1 MVKIIVDMM
10 GGDNGS
16 KATIEAVDNFLKE
29 IKDCEIVAVGDE
41 NELAPLAG
49 KATIIPSTQ
58 IVPMEST
65 VMQAMK
71 MKDSSMYK
79 AVNAVLSEEAD
90 AVVSC
95 GSTGA
100 FLSLT
105 SLVVKKIEG
114 ILRPALVTPFPTKI
128 NGKDVV
134 LLDVGASNDNSP
146 QELVQFAKMGEAYYK
161 GVYDKFEPNVYL
173 ISNGTEEGKGSPLM
187 KETYELMK
195 ADPYFKGYIEGRDVF
210 NGEADVVV
218 FDGFTG
224 NVFLKTSEGMAKLM
238 GQYMKDMFQYNA
250 ACKIGYLFAK
260 KGVNN
265 LREKMDYRRVGGA
278 LLLGVNTIAV
288 KAHGNSNAYGFENAM
303 KIAYKLA
310 KNRVVE
316 RIKEN
321 L

>member
-1 MVKIIVDMM
+1 MVKLVIDMM

-16 KATIEAVDNFLKE
+16 KATVGAVKEFLKE

-41 NELAPLAG
+41 NELAEI
-49 KATIIPSTQ
+49 KDQVTIIPSTQ

-79 AVNAVLSEEAD
+79 AVTAVMSEKAD

-105 SLVVKKIEG
+105 SLMVKKIEG
-114 ILRPALVTPFPTKI
+114 ILRPALITPFPTKI
-128 NGKDVV
+128 DGKDVV
-134 LLDVGASNDNSP
+134 LLDVGASNENSP

-187 KETYELMK
+187 KETYQLLK
-195 ADPYFKGYIEGRDVF
+195 ADPLFKGYIEGRDVF
-210 NGEADVVV
+210 NGDADVVV

-224 NVFLKTSEGMAKLM
+224 NVFLKTSEGMAKFMGHLM
-238 GQYMKDMFQYNA
+238 KEAFQYNA
-250 ACKIGYLFAK
+250 SCKIGYLFAK
-260 KGVNN
+260 KGVKD
-265 LREKMDYRRVGGA
+265 LRSKMDYRRVGGA

-288 KAHGNSNAYGFENAM
+288 KAHGNSDSYGFLNSM

-310 KNRVVE
+310 KSGVVD

>member
-1 MVKIIVDMM
+1 MIKLVIDMM

-16 KATIEAVDNFLKE
+16 KATVGAVELFLKE
-29 IKDCEIVAVGDE
+29 IKDCELVCVGDE
-41 NELAPLAG
+41 TELAPL
-49 KATIIPSTQ
+49 KDKVTIIPSTQ

-71 MKDSSMYK
+71 MRDSSMFK
-79 AVNAVLSEEAD
+79 AVNAVLIEKAD
-90 AVVSC
+90 GVVSC

-105 SLVVKKIEG
+105 SLIVKKIEG
-114 ILRPALVTPFPTKI
+114 ILRPALVTPFPTKVD
-128 NGKDVV
+128 NKPVV
-134 LLDVGASNDNSP
+134 LLDVGASNDNNP

-161 GVYDKFEPNVYL
+161 AVYGKYDPAVYL

-187 KETYELMK
+187 KETYPLMK
-195 ADPYFKGYIEGRDVF
+195 NDPCFKGYIEGRDVF
-210 NGEADVVV
+210 NGDADVVV

-224 NVFLKTSEGMAKLM
+224 NVFLKTSEGVAKMM
-238 GQYMKDMFQYNA
+238 GEFMKGAFKFNFWS
-250 ACKIGYLFAK
+250 KIGYLFAK

-265 LREKMDYRRVGGA
+265 LREKMDYKKVGGA

-288 KAHGNSNAYGFENAM
+288 KAHGNSTDDSFYHSM
-303 KIAYKLA
+303 MIAYRLA
-310 KNRVVE
+310 KGGVVE
-316 RIKEN
+316 KIKEN